1 MNAQKWFAIIF
12 FAVIAACIWVFTFIH
27 HSETNFGVA
36 VGSTGV
42 LGGVY
47 HWIIEKAQP

>member
-1 MNAQKWFAIIF
+1 MKAQAWFAMGL
-12 FAVIAACIWVFTFIH
+12 FAFIAACIWVFTFIH
-27 HSETNFGVA
+27 HSETNFSVA

-47 HWIIEKAQP
+47 HWIVERKPQ